1 MFQATAV
8 RAAPRRAAHRA
19 GWPCSR
25 DVRHRP
31 EKRGENK
38 REPQPVPTPEPIGNP
53 LTAEPRPSRRRR
65 LLRAGGAA
73 LSAVLVAAAAAG
85 LWVQAAL
92 RASLPQLTGTAAL
105 PGLSAPVAVERD
117 TKGVPRVRA
126 QGAEDAFRALGFLH
140 GQERFFQMDLMRRQA
155 AGELSA
161 LVGAA
166 ALPADREAR
175 LHRMRARAER
185 AAAAMPEDAR
195 RRFTAY
201 RDGVNRGLEAL
212 DRPPFEYLLLR
223 QEPAEWRIADS
234 LLAVVA
240 MYFVLNDADGSREAR
255 SAALEAALP
264 AELAA
269 FLNPPGT
276 ERDAPL
282 VGAAFPTPEIPDAE
296 VFARALAAGDG
307 TPGGTDSG
315 AAAGPPPV
323 SGSNSWA
330 AAPERTV
337 RRGGTRGAGMV
348 AGDMHLA
355 LGVPNRWYRAE
366 LLFDRRRLAGLTL
379 PGVPALISGSN
390 GRVAWAFTN
399 SGGDWTDLV
408 DLEFDG
414 GDESRY
420 RAPGGFR
427 SVEVFEETIEVADG
441 PPETLSVRETI
452 WGPITTRWG
461 RPQAIRWIAHDPE
474 GLRTGY
480 VDFSDAEDLDDA
492 FRTARRSGMPPQN
505 LVAADANGD
514 IGWSIAGPIPRR
526 RGLSGAA
533 PTSWA
538 DGERGWEGYLP
549 PEEVP
554 EIRNPPS
561 GLLWT
566 ANNRLVDGE
575 WLDLLGRGG
584 GYAHGGRA
592 ARIRD
597 RLFAAERLD
606 EPAMLDIQLDDRA
619 VELEEWRNLFLP
631 ALDRAPDPPA
641 AEAARVLRQGWDGR
655 ASVDSAAYRLLRDA
669 RIELLLAVYEPLTE
683 PARLLLP
690 EFSLWVANQWP
701 GPLLRLARERPSH
714 FVPPGAADWNEA
726 LAAAALRAARAAA
739 ESGPLAE
746 ATWGKANRVHLRH
759 PLSPGLPG
767 PVAGFLDAPPRGLPG
782 DSGLPRAQSGA
793 HGPSN
798 RLVVSPGREEDAIL
812 HMPGGQS
819 GHPLAP
825 YYLAGNRDWEEGRP
839 VPLLAGE
846 AAWTLVL
853 RPPEA
858 APEGGGDPEP
868 R

>member
-1 MFQATAV
+1 MSATGPGSRGRIKRTTALPL
-8 RAAPRRAAHRA
+8 RPDRSETPDLTAAPR
-19 GWPCSR
+19 
-25 DVRHRP
+25 
-31 EKRGENK
+31 
-38 REPQPVPTPEPIGNP
+38 
-53 LTAEPRPSRRRR
+53 LSRRRR
-65 LLRAGGAA
+65 LLRAGGIA
-73 LSAVLVAAAAAG
+73 LSVVLVAAAAAG
-85 LWVQAAL
+85 LWVQSAL
-92 RASLPQLTGTAAL
+92 RASLPRLDGTEAL
-105 PGLSAPVAVERD
+105 PGLSAPVVVERD
-117 TKGVPRVRA
+117 RHGVPRIRA
-126 QGAEDAFRALGFLH
+126 EGAEDAFRALGFLH

-155 AGELSA
+155 AGELAA

-166 ALPADREAR
+166 ALPVDRASR

-185 AAAAMPEDAR
+185 AAEALPEDAR
-195 RRFTAY
+195 RLFTAY
-201 RDGVNRGLEAL
+201 RDGVNRGLGAL
-212 DRPPFEYLLLR
+212 ERPPFEYLLLR
-223 QEPAEWRIADS
+223 QEPVEWRIADS
-234 LLAVVA
+234 LLAVAA

-255 SAALEAALP
+255 TAALEAALP

-276 ERDAPL
+276 GRDAPL
-282 VGAAFPTPEIPDAE
+282 VGGAFPTPDIPGAE
-296 VFARALAAGDG
+296 VFARALAADDR
-307 TPGGTDSG
+307 PPEG
-315 AAAGPPPV
+315 ADAGERGGPPPV

-330 AAPERTV
+330 AAPERT
-337 RRGGTRGAGMV
+337 TEPDGAGMV

-366 LLFDRRRLAGLTL
+366 LLFDRERLAGLTL

-408 DLEFDG
+408 ELEFDG

-420 RAPGGFR
+420 RAPDGFR
-427 SVEVFEETIEVADG
+427 SVEVFEEVLEVADG
-441 PPETLSVRETI
+441 PAETLSVRETI

-474 GLRTGY
+474 GLRAGY
-480 VDFSDAEDLDDA
+480 LDFAAAEDLDDA
-492 FRTARRSGMPPQN
+492 FRVARRSGMPPQN
-505 LVAADANGD
+505 IVAADANGE

-538 DGERGWEGYLP
+538 DGERGWDGYLP

-592 ARIRD
+592 ARIRE

-619 VELEEWRNLFLP
+619 VELEEWRALFLP
-631 ALDRAPDPPA
+631 ALDRASDPLA
-641 AEAARVLRQGWDGR
+641 AEAARVLRQGWSGR
-655 ASVDSAAYRLLRDA
+655 ASADSAAYRLA
-669 RIELLLAVYEPLTE
+669 RNARLELLHAVYGPLTE
-683 PARLLLP
+683 PARRLLP
-690 EFSLWVANQWP
+690 DFSLQVANQWP
-701 GPLLRLARERPSH
+701 GPLLRLARERPPH
-714 FVPPGAADWNEA
+714 FVPPGAADWDGA
-726 LAAAALRAARAAA
+726 LAAAALRAAREAA

-746 ATWGKANRVHLRH
+746 ATWGEANRVHLRH

-767 PVAGFLDAPPRGLPG
+767 PVARFLDAPPRGLPG

-819 GHPLAP
+819 GHPLTP
-825 YYLAGNRDWEEGRP
+825 YYLSGNRDWEDGRP
-839 VPLLAGE
+839 TPLLAEETAWKLTLTPSGGE
-846 AAWTLVL
+846 GD
-853 RPPEA
+853 
-858 APEGGGDPEP
+858 GGARPEP
-868 R
+868 P

>member
-1 MFQATAV
+1 MSATG
-8 RAAPRRAAHRA
+8 PRNGGRINANRRLPP
-19 GWPCSR
+19 GR
-25 DVRHRP
+25 KTVI
-31 EKRGENK
+31 
-38 REPQPVPTPEPIGNP
+38 EPIGNP
-53 LTAEPRPSRRRR
+53 LTAAPPPSRRRR
-65 LLRAGGAA
+65 LLRAGGWA

-92 RASLPQLTGTAAL
+92 RASLPRLTGTEAL
-105 PGLSAPVAVERD
+105 PGLSAPVVVERD

-126 QGAEDAFRALGFLH
+126 EGAEDAFRALGFLH

-166 ALPADREAR
+166 ALSADREAR

-185 AAAAMPEDAR
+185 AAAAMPGDAR
-195 RRFTAY
+195 RLFTAY

-223 QEPAEWRIADS
+223 QAPAEWRIADS

-240 MYFVLNDADGSREAR
+240 MYFVLNDEDGSREAR

-282 VGAAFPTPEIPDAE
+282 VGAAFPTPEIPGAE
-296 VFARALAAGDG
+296 VFARALAGGGG
-307 TPGGTDSG
+307 TPGGTDAG
-315 AAAGPPPV
+315 GTHAGETAGPPPV

-355 LGVPNRWYRAE
+355 LGAPNRWYRAE
-366 LLFDRRRLAGLTL
+366 LLFQRRRLAGLTL

-390 GRVAWAFTN
+390 GRLAWAFTN

-408 DLEFDG
+408 ELEFDG
-414 GDESRY
+414 EDESRY
-420 RAPGGFR
+420 RAPDGFR
-427 SVEVFEETIEVADG
+427 AVEVFEETIEVADG
-441 PPETLSVRETI
+441 PAETLSVRETI

-480 VDFSDAEDLDDA
+480 VDFAAAEDLDDA
-492 FRTARRSGMPPQN
+492 FRIARRSGMPPQN
-505 LVAADANGD
+505 LVAADADGE
-514 IGWSIAGPIPRR
+514 IGWAIAGPIPRR
-526 RGLSGAA
+526 RGFSGTA

-538 DGERGWEGYLP
+538 DGERGWDGYLP
-549 PEEVP
+549 PEEAP

-566 ANNRLVDGE
+566 ANNRLVDGG

-592 ARIRD
+592 ARIRA
-597 RLFAAERLD
+597 RLLAAERLD

-619 VELEEWRNLFLP
+619 VELEEWRGLFLP
-631 ALDRAPDPPA
+631 ALDRAPDPLA
-641 AEAARVLRQGWDGR
+641 AEAARVLRRGWDGR
-655 ASVDSAAYRLLRDA
+655 ASVDSAAYRLARNA
-669 RIELLLAVYEPLTE
+669 RIELLLAAYEPLTE
-683 PARLLLP
+683 PARRLLP
-690 EFSLWVANQWP
+690 DFSFWVANQWP

-714 FVPPGAADWNEA
+714 FVPPGAADWDEA

-739 ESGPLAE
+739 GSGPLAE
-746 ATWGKANRVHLRH
+746 ATWGKENRVHLRH

-767 PVAGFLDAPPRGLPG
+767 PVARFLDAPPRGLPG

-798 RLVVSPGREEDAIL
+798 RLVVSPGREEDALL

-839 VPLLAGE
+839 TPLLAGE
-846 AAWTLVL
+846 MAWTLVL

-858 APEGGGDPEP
+858 APGGGRDPEP